1 MIDRYLAFE
10 EPVSRWAK
18 LRKAVTRLGARAGEA
33 GRVDTSNSSQFEQD
47 LAFAATF
54 GALGDVPQE
63 CLLVTVM
70 LALEELR
77 RYDSLLFD
85 GWLASIGGCGW
96 TQKGTDTRTAES
108 RHATEQ
114 LLASAAHSFK
124 LAPSKIEWLRHCLLS
139 SPDWQTLLSPG
150 PWDDDPRCSFL
161 VELMAKIKEEFD
173 ETVFDTTSSWQNLR
187 ELFESQL
194 KVQRKRLPGAF
205 LPRLLLL
212 VEGQTEAVLVPA
224 FGRCLKFDLDMN
236 GVYLQS
242 SGGAKQ
248 VLKRFLQ
255 LHHTCA
261 LPIVCVL
268 DADAVEQ
275 AELLKENLRNKDR
288 LVHLEAGEIE
298 DAFSAK
304 RLVFSLNQYARAS
317 GLEQGITTSD
327 LSDNRKTN
335 SLDRLWRRRGQS
347 SFDKIGFAHVLADA
361 MRDENDVPEDGKKIV
376 VAMQEVLQEG
386 LHD

>member
-10 EPVSRWAK
+10 EPISRWAK
-18 LRKAVTRLGARAGEA
+18 LRKSVTRLGARAGKSA
-33 GRVDTSNSSQFEQD
+33 KVDISSSSQFEQD

-54 GALGDVPQE
+54 GASGDVPQE
-63 CLLVTVM
+63 CRLVTVL
-70 LALEELR
+70 LALEEIK

-85 GWLASIGGCGW
+85 GWLASVGSSTW
-96 TQKGTDTRTAES
+96 TQKGADDRPQAVS
-108 RHATEQ
+108 QATES
-114 LLASAAHSFK
+114 LIASASEVFGLK
-124 LAPSKIEWLRHCLLS
+124 PSQKEWLRHCLFS
-139 SPDWQTLLSPG
+139 SPDWQILLTPG
-150 PWDDDPRCSFL
+150 PWDDDPRCAFL
-161 VELMAKIKEEFD
+161 IDLMAKIKEDFE
-173 ETVFDTTSSWQNLR
+173 ETIFDTTKPWQDLKK
-187 ELFESQL
+187 LFESL
-194 KVQRKRLPGAF
+194 LTDQRNRLPGAF

-212 VEGQTEAVLVPA
+212 VEGQTEAVLVPV
-224 FGRCLKFDLDMN
+224 FGRCLNFNFDIH

-255 LHHTCA
+255 LHNTCT

-275 AELLKENLRNKDR
+275 AELLKENLRQNDR
-288 LVHLEAGEIE
+288 LVHLESGEIE

-327 LSDNRKTN
+327 LSDNRKTD

-361 MRDENDVPEDGKKIV
+361 MRDESDVPADGRKIV
-376 VAMQEVLQEG
+376 AAMQEVL
-386 LHD
+386 HA